1 MKKSYDIWK
10 FGDAFVLDYSVEV
23 TRISF
28 KQALVKERNREQWNK
43 SWALVKTF
51 EWVQCDRVVLSLK
64 CKEVMVLRL

>member
-10 FGDAFVLDYSVEV
+10 FGDAFVLDYSVEI

-43 SWALVKTF
+43 SWALVKAF
-51 EWVQCDRVVLSLK
+51 ERV
-64 CKEVMVLRL
+64 